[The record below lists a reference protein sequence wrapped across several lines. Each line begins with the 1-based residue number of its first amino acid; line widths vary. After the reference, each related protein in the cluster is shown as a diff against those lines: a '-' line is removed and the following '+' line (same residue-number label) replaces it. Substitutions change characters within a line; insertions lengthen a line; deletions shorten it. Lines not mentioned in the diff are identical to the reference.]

1 MTKTLETP
9 PTFVILL
16 ERDQARVQNVSAN
29 ILNSLPECQIV
40 SAVDGQTLRIPDVFF
55 NTLCLRL
62 RNISRKQPP
71 LRLRSLSLT

>member
-40 SAVDGQTLRIPDVFF
+40 SAVDGQTLRIPDVFL
-55 NTLCLRL
+55 TLFVSVSE
-62 RNISRKQPP
+62 ISHESNPR
-71 LRLRSLSLT
+71 